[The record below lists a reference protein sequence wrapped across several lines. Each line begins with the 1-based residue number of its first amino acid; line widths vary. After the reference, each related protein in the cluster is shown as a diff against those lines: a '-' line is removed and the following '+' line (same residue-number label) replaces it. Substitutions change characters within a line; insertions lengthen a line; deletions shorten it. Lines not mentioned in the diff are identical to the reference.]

1 MDRRSLRSLCQLSL
15 AVVLAVGMSTPVVAQ
30 DFKNDDRAL
39 TKDAKDI
46 DTSAKRANSTHA
58 AERLAAQFS
67 NVTVKSSAS
76 DTGRPL
82 TTADV
87 QALRDKG
94 LGYGE
99 VAGVLS
105 LYSHQSS
112 GSTFYTL
119 DQVAALKQPGRGW
132 GQVAKL
138 MGYKNLG
145 SVRRD
150 MKQSRK
156 GVDALARAEA
166 KADKVDAP
174 KKIDKVEKAEKIE
187 RIERP
192 ERPEKPG
199 R

>member
-1 MDRRSLRSLCQLSL
+1 MDSRNLRSLCQWSL
-15 AVVLAVGMSTPVVAQ
+15 AAVLAVGMSAPAVAQ
-30 DFKNDDRAL
+30 DLQKDARAL

-46 DTSAKRANSTHA
+46 DRSAKRANSSHA
-58 AERLAAQFS
+58 ADRLAAEFS
-67 NVTVKSSAS
+67 SVSVKSSAS
-76 DTGRPL
+76 DPGHPL
-82 TTADV
+82 TSADV

-105 LYSHQSS
+105 LYSHQS

-119 DQVAALKQPGRGW
+119 DEIAGMKQRGQGW
-132 GQVAKL
+132 GRIAKL

-156 GVDALARAEA
+156 DVDALARAEVQTD
-166 KADKVDAP
+166 KADAP
-174 KKIDKVEKAEKIE
+174 KKIDKAEKIE